1 MKKKRIVS
9 LSLIVALIAII
20 AGGTYAYFTDT
31 TKTEENIFT
40 VGNVN
45 INLTEPNWN
54 QENNHILPSV
64 NLPKDPTITVEKG
77 SDPAYVFMDMEL
89 NKYASFLKL
98 VGLNEGWDENDVWTN
113 WREAI
118 TDSSYQNILN
128 KWFKGIDHDKWDI
141 MNKEELLAELIKMAD
156 QSNANWLTIELGYK
170 DIQNAGEAVT
180 LFEAVTIPE
189 TVTSEMIEASK
200 FNTKEMTWNMNFTG
214 KAIQAQGFEN
224 YTEAYTALYK

>member
-45 INLTEPNWN
+45 INWTEPSWD

-98 VGLNEGWDENDVWTN
+98 VGLNEGWDENEVWTN
-113 WREAI
+113 W
-118 TDSSYQNILN
+118 
-128 KWFKGIDHDKWDI
+128 G
-141 MNKEELLAELIKMAD
+141 
-156 QSNANWLTIELGYK
+156 
-170 DIQNAGEAVT
+170 
-180 LFEAVTIPE
+180 
-189 TVTSEMIEASK
+189 
-200 FNTKEMTWNMNFTG
+200 
-214 KAIQAQGFEN
+214 QA
-224 YTEAYTALYK
+224 